1 LGDITQAGAITTG
14 SGDVTFNANS
24 SAIRLDNA
32 GNDFRGAVSLFNTGA
47 GDMIIR
53 DSGDLQLDDVIMMP
67 ASFRHVGVPQIVV
80 TLQTPPDNYGSGS
93 LRVTT
98 NGAITQTTGG
108 AITLISS
115 GGATF
120 NAGAGEINLGNA
132 GNNFVSVGAVS
143 LSNNGANNIAIRDAG
158 FLVLGAVTTSGNLSV
173 QSSGGL
179 VQAQNTAI
187 LTGTGGSSFNAGNG
201 AITLN
206 NAGNDFSG
214 SVSLRN
220 TGVQNIAIRDVN
232 ALNLAGVSMTGGGL
246 TVNTGGAI
254 TQSGAIVTGT
264 GASVFNA
271 GASTITLTNAS
282 NDFRG
287 SVGLTTTGANDAS
300 ITDSASLE
308 LGASN
313 VAGNL
318 NVTVGANGVSGNGN
332 LTQNAA
338 VTVQG
343 VTNITA
349 GARYTTINLTN
360 PNNRFVKGV
369 NPAPMSNISRYNVT
383 GTP

>member
-1 LGDITQAGAITTG
+1 VDLNG
-14 SGDVTFNANS
+14 
-24 SAIRLDNA
+24 NA
-32 GNDFRGAVSLFNTGA
+32 GTGTSTSVNYAVDTRRPTATIVVADNSLSIGETSLVTITFSEAVTGFTNDDLAIANGTLTAVSSSDNGVTWTATLTPSASTTAASNLITLNNTGNNFAGPTSLTNTGA
-47 GDMIIR
+47 N
-53 DSGDLQLDDVIMMP
+53 S
-67 ASFRHVGVPQIVV
+67 
-80 TLQTPPDNYGSGS
+80 
-93 LRVTT
+93 
-98 NGAITQTTGG
+98 IT
-108 AITLISS
+108 
-115 GGATF
+115 
-120 NAGAGEINLGNA
+120 
-132 GNNFVSVGAVS
+132 
-143 LSNNGANNIAIRDAG
+143 IRDAG
-158 FLVLGAVTTSGNLSV
+158 ALTLGAVRTSGNLSV
-173 QSSGGL
+173 QTNGTL
-179 VQAQNTAI
+179 AQAQTTTI
-187 LTGTGGSSFNAGNG
+187 LTGAGGSSFNAGNG
-201 AITLN
+201 AIALN
-206 NAGNDFSG
+206 NVGTDFSG
-214 SVSLRN
+214 SVSLTN
-220 TGVQNIAIRDVN
+220 TGANNIAIRDIN

-271 GASTITLTNAS
+271 GANTITLTNAS

-318 NVTVGANGVSGNGN
+318 NVTVGANGGSGNGN

-338 VTVQG
+338 VTAQG

>member
-1 LGDITQAGAITTG
+1 
-14 SGDVTFNANS
+14 
-24 SAIRLDNA
+24 
-32 GNDFRGAVSLFNTGA
+32 
-47 GDMIIR
+47 
-53 DSGDLQLDDVIMMP
+53 
-67 ASFRHVGVPQIVV
+67 
-80 TLQTPPDNYGSGS
+80 
-93 LRVTT
+93 LRVTA
-98 NGAITQTTGG
+98 NGAITQTTDGSIKMHSRG
-108 AITLISS
+108 PVD
-115 GGATF
+115 F
-120 NAGAGEINLGNA
+120 NAGAGEINLSNA
-132 GNNFVSVGAVS
+132 SNDFYQSVS
-143 LSNNGANNIAIRDAG
+143 LTNTGANNITIRNG
-158 FLVLGAVTTSGNLSV
+158 GGLILSSVRTGGNLSV
-173 QSSGGL
+173 QTNGDLG
-179 VQAQNTAI
+179 QFGTI
-187 LTGTGGSSFNAGNG
+187 LTGAGGSNFNAGDG

-206 NAGNDFSG
+206 NVGNDFSG
-214 SVSLRN
+214 SVRLTN
-220 TGVQNIAIRDVN
+220 TGANSIAIRDIN
-232 ALNLAGVSMTGGGL
+232 ALSLAGVSMTPTSSGGL
-246 TVNTGGAI
+246 SVVTGTGASNTGGDI
-254 TQSGAIVTGT
+254 TQTGAIVTGT

-271 GASTITLTNAS
+271 GGLNAITLTNAS

-349 GARYTTINLTN
+349 GARNTTINLTN
-360 PNNRFVKGV
+360 PNNRFVRGV